1 MELRTST
8 NAMKITTACVRT
20 VVLTTPT
27 CVRARALLL
36 WGSSPVQ
43 PRLLVAG
50 NARSL
55 RERSDRQTRRQ
66 SARSHPRPKPTL
78 ARHVPKD
85 NAGASRAVPPQ
96 SKTGGGSCPETLRPS
111 FKLSPR
117 HDGSCQ
123 QSLARLPLP
132 LQPTPYFRRPP
143 LGNIWSRE
151 SHPRSDTDTPLDA
164 KPSLTTRPERC

>member
-27 CVRARALLL
+27 RVRARALLL

-66 SARSHPRPKPTL
+66 TARSHPCPKTTL
-78 ARHVPKD
+78 AHHELSLPRARPAAVLAHRHSGRRSICLRGMMVPVNTVLRGCLCRCNRRLISD
-85 NAGASRAVPPQ
+85 VLHWEIFGPASPILAAIP
-96 SKTGGGSCPETLRPS
+96 T
-111 FKLSPR
+111 R
-117 HDGSCQ
+117 HSTR
-123 QSLARLPLP
+123 SL
-132 LQPTPYFRRPP
+132 
-143 LGNIWSRE
+143 
-151 SHPRSDTDTPLDA
+151 H
-164 KPSLTTRPERC
+164 